1 MSGRQQM
8 GQGQSQG
15 LGQGQRPPENPFL
28 NSGNYSKILG
38 FLRNRYTKSMGVSA
52 LPERMDTKLQTYVK
66 YYMGEVTR
74 VQGQDKP
81 LNKLATEVIRE
92 TETSMD
98 AWYKKQQATIPPTT
112 TSIGAFPPVNEN
124 RLFQDTSTRMEQ
136 LLSERAPAPLP
147 QIGIPE
153 FLTSIKPVPD
163 DDDEDPVLL
172 MQRAQKERE
181 DQMRAMQAPVG
192 GGVLGLAKGSEM
204 TAKTQDNGLSVQQGQ
219 YRVAPE
225 AVQPVSASPIASQ
238 ADPPPP
244 LLAPRPQDYIIPQED
259 VVKYKETEYN
269 LFLTSSDRDWMRN
282 TSENRYNFSVIFNA
296 GKNSNGYNYN
306 NAIQQRFRNIQR
318 VEFVKAIVPTES
330 LTSVVRVTGAGPVY
344 DTSRVV
350 NIMSMP
356 FASVR
361 IAELNNNSFS
371 TNPEEDNSFSIV
383 QYDTTW
389 TSDAN
394 VPGSYVYP
402 TTGVNNNVPF
412 ARCGYTGFIPK
423 FLRTQRVY
431 TPTPLATLNKLSIR
445 MERHD
450 SQLISDNSD
459 VLFVSRLQLSD
470 ALTSIGT
477 DLTNYSGASAVGA
490 ENPYIFI
497 LTSTYFL
504 FSAVSEGDTIN
515 LQGFSVFPS
524 NTSGTYIDFDN
535 YINQATGQTVV
546 ATGYVSPIGGNIVLG
561 RNNAGYCNIIIVRN
575 RFNDAPTTGG
585 TQRTLVYFGGSLAQE
600 QAMAIVLDAATTTQ
614 ANCGLINMSRQTQFV
629 LRVVTR
635 DMDSASNIRPD
646 NV

>member
-1 MSGRQQM
+1 MSGRQPM
-8 GQGQSQG
+8 GQS
-15 LGQGQRPPENPFL
+15 LGSGQRPPENPFL

-38 FLRNRYTKSMGVSA
+38 FLRNRYTKTMGVSA

-98 AWYKKQQATIPPTT
+98 VWFKKQQAAIPPTT

-124 RLFQDTSTRMEQ
+124 RLFQDTSSRMEQ
-136 LLSERAPAPLP
+136 MMADRAPQPLP
-147 QIGIPE
+147 QIGIPD
-153 FLTSIKPVPD
+153 FLTSIKPMAD
-163 DDDEDPVLL
+163 DDEEDPVLL
-172 MQRAQKERE
+172 MQKAQKERE
-181 DQMRAMQAPVG
+181 DQMRAMQPAVG
-192 GGVLGLAKGSEM
+192 GGVLGMPKGTEF
-204 TAKTQDNGLSVQQGQ
+204 TAKTQDNGIFVQQDQ

-225 AVQPVSASPIASQ
+225 KVQPASANPIPSQ

-389 TSDAN
+389 TSDVN

-402 TTGVNNNVPF
+402 TSGVNNNVPF
-412 ARCGYTGFIPK
+412 TRCGYTGFIPK

-431 TPTPLATLNKLSIR
+431 TPTPLATLNKLTIR

-450 SQLISDNSD
+450 SQLISAESD

-470 ALTSIGT
+470 SLSSIGT
-477 DLTNYSGASAVGA
+477 DLTNYSGAAVAGA

-497 LTSTYFL
+497 LTSNYFL

-515 LQGFSVFPS
+515 LQGFSVTS
-524 NTSGTYIDFDN
+524 SDSSGTYIDFDN
-535 YINQATGQTVV
+535 YINQQTGQTVV
-546 ATGYVSPIGGNIVLG
+546 ATGYVSGGNIYLG
-561 RNNAGYCNIIIVRN
+561 RNNAGYCNIIILRN

-585 TQRTLVYFGGSLAQE
+585 TERTLVYFGGSLANE
-600 QAMAIVLDAATTTQ
+600 QAMATVLDAAGTTQ
-614 ANCGLINMSRQTQFV
+614 TNCGLINMSRQTQFV

>member
-1 MSGRQQM
+1 MSGRQPM
-8 GQGQSQG
+8 GQSQG
-15 LGQGQRPPENPFL
+15 QGPNQRPPENPFL

-38 FLRNRYTKSMGVSA
+38 FLRNRYTKTMGVSA

-92 TETSMD
+92 TEVSMD
-98 AWYKKQQATIPPTT
+98 AWFKKQQAAVPPTT

-124 RLFQDTSTRMEQ
+124 RLFQDTSSRMEQ
-136 LLSERAPAPLP
+136 ILADRAPVPLP
-147 QIGIPE
+147 QIGIPD
-153 FLTSIKPVPD
+153 FLTSIKAVPD
-163 DDDEDPVLL
+163 DDEEDPVLL
-172 MQRAQKERE
+172 MQKAQKERE
-181 DQMRAMQAPVG
+181 DQMRAMQPAVG
-192 GGVLGLAKGSEM
+192 TGVLGMPKGTEF
-204 TAKTQDNGLSVQQGQ
+204 TAKTQDNGMFVQQDQ
-219 YRVAPE
+219 YRTAPE
-225 AVQPVSASPIASQ
+225 KVQPVSANPIPSQ

-269 LFLTSSDRDWMRN
+269 LFLISSDRDWMRN

-402 TTGVNNNVPF
+402 TSGVNNNVPF

-431 TPTPLATLNKLSIR
+431 TPTPLATLNKLTIR

-450 SQLISDNSD
+450 SQLISAESD

-470 ALTSIGT
+470 SLSSIGT
-477 DLTNYSGASAVGA
+477 DLTNYSGATVAGA

-515 LQGFSVFPS
+515 LQGFSVTPS
-524 NTSGTYIDFDN
+524 DSSGTYIDFDN
-535 YINQATGQTVV
+535 YINQQTGQTVV
-546 ATGYVSPIGGNIVLG
+546 ATGYVSGGNIVLG
-561 RNNAGYCNIIIVRN
+561 RNNAGYCNIIILRN
-575 RFNDAPTTGG
+575 RFNDAATTGG
-585 TQRTLVYFGGSLAQE
+585 TQRTLVYFGGSLANE
-600 QAMAIVLDAATTTQ
+600 QAMATVLNVAGTTQ
-614 ANCGLINMSRQTQFV
+614 TNCGLINMSRQTQFV